1 MFCLLFSYAVASA
14 NAEWAY
20 KYLNVRMGPTEMEPI
35 GHNDGLNALN
45 SLVLQIM
52 HYNFFMKIF
61 TVCQA
66 AVTGLCSGWAGP
78 VHRKRLLAPW

>member
-45 SLVLQIM
+45 SLV
-52 HYNFFMKIF
+52 
-61 TVCQA
+61 T
-66 AVTGLCSGWAGP
+66 
-78 VHRKRLLAPW
+78 R